1 VAALSAVSRAAQ
13 DRNQLIDHIDKRP
26 EGMWKIG
33 TIWSFRNEAKVYG
46 SPMFD
51 AVWAQ
56 TMPGAPPDP
65 MPEVLQKLRSAPL
78 PRASDAARSAAED
91 DV

>member
-1 VAALSAVSRAAQ
+1 MAALSAVSRAAQ

-56 TMPGAPPDP
+56 TMPGALPDP